1 MPRTNE
7 AHGER
12 RRTRRGNQHSRRRGA
27 SPERPIALAENF
39 NAAPPPIW
47 PAPPPGTVEHQVYAW
62 AVHEVFGNAR
72 ALHEEASALMPA
84 ILSNLHPACLEG
96 FEVDDPNEE
105 DPMMW
110 EDMHDQ
116 YLDLLDE
123 LFHTQQVL
131 DYYQSEL
138 QHGRLVNLG
147 EATVV
152 YLNVKPICDVVKS
165 LHGCVMKLATK
176 RSKSIAAA
184 NLGVGVA
191 FAVVL
196 FLGAL
201 PHVVEFLEPAAA
213 WLFNVAYWFAT
224 TNIVL
229 CMLKITLN
237 FLELCAEF
245 FVYAFA
251 YVMTK
256 PIVVGILPLEGAEQI
271 RPEEETT
278 RMAEATTA

>member
-7 AHGER
+7 ARGAR
-12 RRTRRGNQHSRRRGA
+12 RRTRRRNQHSRRRGA

-47 PAPPPGTVEHQVYAW
+47 LAPPPGTVEHQVYSW
-62 AVHEVFGNAR
+62 VVHEVFANAR
-72 ALHEEASALMPA
+72 TLHEEASDLMPA

-96 FEVDDPNEE
+96 SEVDDPDEE

-123 LFHTQQVL
+123 LFHTQQAL
-131 DYYQSEL
+131 DYYQGEL

-152 YLNVKPICDVVKS
+152 YLN
-165 LHGCVMKLATK
+165 ATN

-184 NLGVGVA
+184 ELGVDVA

-196 FLGAL
+196 FLAAL
-201 PHVVEFLEPAAA
+201 PHAVEFLAPAAV
-213 WLFNVAYWFAT
+213 WLFKAAYWFAT

-229 CMLKITLN
+229 CLLKLTLN
-237 FLELCAEF
+237 FLELCAKF

-256 PIVVGILPLEGAEQI
+256 AIVDGMLPLEGAEQI
-271 RPEEETT
+271 RPEE
-278 RMAEATTA
+278 